1 MSKPGGRSCT
11 RPRRCHPEGEFCYV
25 GDDDDDDDDDDGD
38 DDDDDKQIES
48 NRNFI
53 FKNSKFRSDV
63 SLICKEYICGKS
75 KLCQKIEFSFRRK
88 SIFSP
93 WP

>member
-1 MSKPGGRSCT
+1 MHTTKAMSSWGQILLCW
-11 RPRRCHPEGEFCYV
+11 
-25 GDDDDDDDDDDGD
+25 DDDDDEDDDD

-53 FKNSKFRSDV
+53 LKNSKFRSDV

>member
-25 GDDDDDDDDDDGD
+25 GNDDDDDDVDDVDDDDDDVDDD

-53 FKNSKFRSDV
+53 LKNS
-63 SLICKEYICGKS
+63 
-75 KLCQKIEFSFRRK
+75 
-88 SIFSP
+88 
-93 WP
+93 